1 MAKKQP
7 TVAQKKRMSRIASLG
22 CLICKAPANIHH
34 CGTFLGGGRDDDN
47 IIPLCHVHHQNG
59 GYGVALHAG
68 KKAWEAIHG
77 TEQELMDKTERLL
90 KINFA

>member
-1 MAKKQP
+1 M
-7 TVAQKKRMSRIASLG
+7 AQKKRMSRIASLG

-34 CGTFLGGGRDDDN
+34 CDCYMGGGRDHDKV
-47 IIPLCHVHHQNG
+47 IPLCHVHHQNG
-59 GYGVALHAG
+59 GYGIALHAG

-77 TEQELMDKTERLL
+77 TEQELMDKTEMLL